1 MSICYRHLR
10 TDYGNEISLTEILK
24 WNAEFYDAFER
35 LSIDMM
41 DNVWKHDEYVICV
54 HPSWD
59 LLFGWLAIRESWV
72 TIFQNTEV
80 IKFSIT
86 NTKVRIFDNGDIGV
100 VVCQE
105 NIESPVNGQQDK
117 IGVIAT
123 NIFERY
129 ENRWLLIHHQG
140 SSITNYNA
148 SQSLPS
154 IKSSVIS
161 LSF

>member
-1 MSICYRHLR
+1 M
-10 TDYGNEISLTEILK
+10 GNKISLTEILK
-24 WNAEFYDAFER
+24 SNGKFYHAFEG

-41 DNVWKHDEYVICV
+41 DNLWKHDESIICV
-54 HPSWD
+54 HPGWE
-59 LLFGWLAIRESWV
+59 LLVGWLAIRESWV

-80 IKFSIT
+80 IKFNIT

-105 NIESPVNGQQDK
+105 NIESSVNRQQDK
-117 IGVIAT
+117 IGIIAT

-140 SSITNYNA
+140 SSISNYMPPNL
-148 SQSLPS
+148 SLQ
-154 IKSSVIS
+154 
-161 LSF
+161 